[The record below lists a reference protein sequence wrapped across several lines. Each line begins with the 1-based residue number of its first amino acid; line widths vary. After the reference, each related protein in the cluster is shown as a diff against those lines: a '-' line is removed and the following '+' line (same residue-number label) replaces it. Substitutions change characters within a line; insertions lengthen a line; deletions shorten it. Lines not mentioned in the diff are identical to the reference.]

1 MLHAYQFCSNLLHPS
16 FQCFWLNTNI
26 NNHNNNCTLAV
37 YINVYVWELY
47 SIKIHFSHPFIY
59 QYLHLPIAIMSAIE
73 FKRKRYGW
81 MKEISNN
88 ISFFFNCCYLGV
100 LSFVSLHTKRDID
113 HTFKIKT
120 KTKRANLTKTKH
132 SVSFIV

>member
-1 MLHAYQFCSNLLHPS
+1 MISTLILELSHCKWSSAVKGKK
-16 FQCFWLNTNI
+16 NTVTVSI
-26 NNHNNNCTLAV
+26 NFVHT
-37 YINVYVWELY
+37 INVYVWELY

-59 QYLHLPIAIMSAIE
+59 QYLHLPISIMSAIE

-113 HTFKIKT
+113 HTFKTKT

>member
-1 MLHAYQFCSNLLHPS
+1 
-16 FQCFWLNTNI
+16 
-26 NNHNNNCTLAV
+26 
-37 YINVYVWELY
+37 
-47 SIKIHFSHPFIY
+47 
-59 QYLHLPIAIMSAIE
+59 MSAIE

-88 ISFFFNCCYLGV
+88 ISFFFNCYLGV
-100 LSFVSLHTKRDID
+100 LSFVSLHTKREID
-113 HTFKIKT
+113 HTFKTKT